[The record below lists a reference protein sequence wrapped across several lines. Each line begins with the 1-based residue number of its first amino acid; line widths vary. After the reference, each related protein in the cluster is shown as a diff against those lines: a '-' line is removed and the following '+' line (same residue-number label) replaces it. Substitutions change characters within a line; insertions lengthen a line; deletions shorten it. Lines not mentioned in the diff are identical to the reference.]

1 MNVDSTD
8 QLQSFSINVIPIMLR
23 TEKIIRKNQLVE
35 QEFLLE
41 QENLIL
47 SRMVYCQSTVF
58 EIDDCTLGI
67 RVADHFKII
76 LNILAMDRLLSVQ
89 GLFRIMFLIV

>member
-1 MNVDSTD
+1 MNGLHRSITVILDKCDSHYAK
-8 QLQSFSINVIPIMLR
+8 N
-23 TEKIIRKNQLVE
+23 RKNQLVE